1 MALKLYGTVASDTT
15 QRVQACLYEKEV
27 HFEFI
32 TVNTAAGEHKTPR
45 FLARNP
51 FGELPALEDGD
62 VTLFGNFVY
71 ILHSSSGSV
80 SLFVTES
87 RAITQY
93 IANKYEG
100 KGTDLIM
107 KDPIKLAIQTVWMDT
122 ENQRFDQPFSKLIEA
137 AIEGNEGGGNKD
149 VRDYERKLESV
160 LDVYEQRLK
169 ESKYL
174 GGDSFTLADLHHLPG
189 MHYLRSTKAKG
200 WFQGRPHVRAWAADI
215 LSRPAWVKVAAMSPW

>member
-1 MALKLYGTVASDTT
+1 MALKLYGTVASDAT
-15 QRVQACLYEKEV
+15 QRVQACLYEKEA

-62 VTLFGNFVY
+62 VTLF
-71 ILHSSSGSV
+71 
-80 SLFVTES
+80 ES

-93 IANKYEG
+93 IANKYDG
-100 KGTDLIM
+100 RGTDLIM

-137 AIEGNEGGGNKD
+137 ALEGNEGGNKD
-149 VRDYERKLESV
+149 VREYERKLESV

-174 GGDSFTLADLHHLPG
+174 GGDSFTLADLQHLPG

>member
-62 VTLFGNFVY
+62 VTLF
-71 ILHSSSGSV
+71 
-80 SLFVTES
+80 ES

-93 IANKYEG
+93 IANKYDG

-137 AIEGNEGGGNKD
+137 AIEGNEGGNKD
-149 VRDYERKLESV
+149 VREYQRKLESV

>member
-1 MALKLYGTVASDTT
+1 MALKLYGTVSSDGT
-15 QRVQACLYEKEV
+15 QRVQACLHEKEV
-27 HFEFI
+27 DFEFI
-32 TVNTAAGEHKTPR
+32 SVNISAGEHKTPR
-45 FLARNP
+45 FIARNP
-51 FGELPALEDGD
+51 FGEVPALEDGD
-62 VTLFGNFVY
+62 VTLF
-71 ILHSSSGSV
+71 
-80 SLFVTES
+80 ES

-107 KDPIKLAIQTVWMDT
+107 KDPIQLAIQTVWMDT

-137 AIEGNEGGGNKD
+137 AIEGDRSGQD
-149 VRDYERKLESV
+149 VRQYEKKLESV
-160 LDVYEQRLK
+160 LDVYEQRLT

-174 GGDSFTLADLHHLPG
+174 AGDRFTLADLHHLPG
-189 MHYLRSTKAKG
+189 MHFLRSTKAKG

>member
-1 MALKLYGTVASDTT
+1 MKYKRVYFVSD
-15 QRVQACLYEKEV
+15 
-27 HFEFI
+27 
-32 TVNTAAGEHKTPR
+32 
-45 FLARNP
+45 
-51 FGELPALEDGD
+51 
-62 VTLFGNFVY
+62 
-71 ILHSSSGSV
+71 SSSGSV

-93 IANKYEG
+93 IANKYDG

-149 VRDYERKLESV
+149 VRDYERKLEGV